1 MFNSTNNTPFTMP
14 VMPATGGY
22 GNDGAFSDGGWLWII
37 VVFALLF
44 GWGNNGFGGFGGN
57 GGGYVATA
65 ATQADIQRGFDTA
78 YKCNPFVQ
86 PCRNNRECP
95 TIRKHQSVFF
105 GILRR

>member
-57 GGGYVATA
+57 GGGYVAGGYSE
-65 ATQADIQRGFDTA
+65 R
-78 YKCNPFVQ
+78 
-86 PCRNNRECP
+86 
-95 TIRKHQSVFF
+95 
-105 GILRR
+105 LRYTVYHWQTGRYFRRYV